1 MSTKNPSEGNC
12 ADSENR
18 TLPSENIR
26 CTLIGDEK
34 VGKSSLLLSYQ
45 ANTYSSEYI
54 PTVFDIY
61 SKRVSYKDA
70 PINFSLYDIGGN
82 QKFEKLEH
90 HGLSEHQGHQGT
102 DVFLLCFSV
111 DDRKS
116 FENISK
122 IWMHQILNYYIL
134 SEDLVDG
141 NTKQTNSVLDPYLV
155 LPIIILVGCK
165 NDIRLQK
172 PLLEEIAKSRRHSVP
187 SKNVPQNRKSNSP
200 IVTAKEAIYLSRAIK
215 AYKYMEC
222 CARRG
227 TGIEKIFNEVT
238 KAVLERREYVSIKR

>member
-12 ADSENR
+12 ADSENK

-70 PINFSLYDIGGN
+70 PINFSLYDIGGK
-82 QKFEKLEH
+82 QKFDKLEH

-165 NDIRLQK
+165 NDMRLQK

-200 IVTAKEAIYLSRAIK
+200 IVTSKEAIHLSRAIK